1 MKLIGLTLLVI
12 IALCIFVAT
21 ALSAI
26 FIWIGSKFAGV
37 PNATFGKAFYAAL
50 LSSVAVWALTGAATA
65 FFGIGSLAGWLLGI
79 IVTLGI
85 LKSVYNTE
93 WSSALLVWIFT
104 GVAHVIVG
112 IVMVVLVITGFLA
125 LAL

>member
-1 MKLIGLTLLVI
+1 
-12 IALCIFVAT
+12 
-21 ALSAI
+21 
-26 FIWIGSKFAGV
+26 
-37 PNATFGKAFYAAL
+37 
-50 LSSVAVWALTGAATA
+50 VAVWALTGLASA
-65 FFGIGSLAGWLLGI
+65 FLGIGSLAGWLLGI

-85 LKSVYNTE
+85 LKSVYDTE

-112 IVMVVLVITGFLA
+112 IVMAVLVITGFLA